1 MYAMDYYSAIK
12 KNEIM
17 PFAATGI
24 YLEMVMLSEVT
35 QRKTNIKL
43 YRIFFKKKWCTN
55 ELIWKTVG
63 HKTNLWLPG
72 GKEGRDSLEYW
83 DWYIQTTI
91 SKIDKK

>member
-1 MYAMDYYSAIK
+1 MQWPIYYSAIK

-43 YRIFFKKKWCTN
+43 YRFFKINVQMNLFAKQWDTKQTYGYQG
-55 ELIWKTVG
+55 EKRGGMIWDIG
-63 HKTNLWLPG
+63 
-72 GKEGRDSLEYW
+72 
-83 DWYIQTTI
+83 
-91 SKIDKK
+91 IDIYRVLYLK

>member
-24 YLEMVMLSEVT
+24 YLEMVMLSEIT

-43 YRIFFKKKWCTN
+43 YRIFFKKKMMYKWTYLKN
-55 ELIWKTVG
+55 
-63 HKTNLWLPG
+63 G
-72 GKEGRDSLEYW
+72 GSQNKLMVTRGKRGEG
-83 DWYIQTTI
+83 
-91 SKIDKK
+91 